1 MAEAKKYTIYEL
13 FSADESFPE
22 KYVGRTHT
30 ELRHRLAKHKCD
42 AKMRDGE
49 EGRNVSVSSCIL
61 FHKGV
66 VAIRSLETDV
76 DEADVANRERWHIE
90 NTPNVVNMRLAW
102 ATKKE
107 RDHAEYLRNI
117 EKKKQYVQDHPEE
130 IKANRKRHKDKV
142 KNILIRCEAC
152 QEDVRTPTWWSH
164 RKSNKHLK
172 ATAAAAAI
180 AALS

>member
-22 KYVGRTHT
+22 KYIGRTHT
-30 ELRHRLAKHKCD
+30 ELRHRLAKHKYD
-42 AKMRDGE
+42 ARVRDSG
-49 EGRNVSVSSCIL
+49 EGRNVSVSSVL
-61 FHKGV
+61 FLKGL
-66 VAIRSLETDV
+66 VAIRSIETDV

-90 NTPNVVNMRLAW
+90 NTPNTVNMRLAW

-117 EKKKQYVQDHPEE
+117 ERKKQYAQDHAEE
-130 IKANRKRHKDKV
+130 LKANKKRHKDKV
-142 KNILIRCEAC
+142 KNVLIRCEAC
-152 QEDVRTPTWWSH
+152 QADIRTPTWWSH
-164 RKSNKHLK
+164 QKTNKHLK